1 MLGGSN
7 DETFQDP
14 RFETNTAG
22 GWPELLLLV
31 VPFSWLHIVD
41 IQMENE
47 MVAVVIVVIASGVAK
62 KNRLAVWWESRRK
75 KYAILGFTLGSP
87 INGNSQMAVDMC
99 GVYSSLNPKP

>member
-47 MVAVVIVVIASGVAK
+47 MVAVVIVVIASGIAK
-62 KNRLAVWWESRRK
+62 KTDWPF
-75 KYAILGFTLGSP
+75 G
-87 INGNSQMAVDMC
+87 GNPVGKNMLYW
-99 GVYSSLNPKP
+99 GLH